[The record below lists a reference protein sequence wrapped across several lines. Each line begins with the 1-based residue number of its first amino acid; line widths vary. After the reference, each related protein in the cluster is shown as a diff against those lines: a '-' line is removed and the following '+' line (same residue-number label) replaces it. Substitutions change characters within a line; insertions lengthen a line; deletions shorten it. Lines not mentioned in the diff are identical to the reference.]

1 MNRFVARF
9 RLIFLAPVLA
19 VIALVAWGLA
29 SPMGASPDDDFHLV
43 STWCASASPAA
54 NCEEGTEA
62 ENREVPSVLLKSAC
76 YVPDPRES
84 AGCQAD
90 ELSFDPAVTEIT
102 ERGNFNPSYPPLYYA
117 VMGLFVGSDILL
129 SVMLMRIF
137 SAVAFVALTT
147 AIFVLL
153 PADRRPALVW
163 GWLVTTVPLGL
174 FLIPSNNPSSW
185 AIIGVGS
192 AWIALLGWFETTGR
206 RKVGLGI
213 AFGLSTLMASGARGD
228 SAVYVCLGIVA
239 VLVLTFARNRT
250 YLKNAILPAVFIA
263 ISVAFFFSA
272 QQVRVASDGFTGGV
286 PSVPG
291 EARDPLS
298 LLAYNIL
305 NIPSLWAGVFG
316 SWGLGWLE
324 VDMPALVSFGSLAC
338 FVLVASV
345 GFGKLSSRKALVV
358 AAVAGILVVLPVFVL
373 TRGADAVGQQVQP
386 RYILPLIILLAG
398 LLLLRADTR
407 AVIFSRGQI
416 ILVAIT
422 LTVVQ
427 LIALHTTMRR
437 YITGTD
443 NQGFNLNAGIE
454 WWWSI
459 PLSPMV
465 VFIAGSLAY
474 AGLVAILARE
484 AIRNR
489 PLQMMSESHD
499 ESDAVR
505 L

>member
-1 MNRFVARF
+1 
-9 RLIFLAPVLA
+9 
-19 VIALVAWGLA
+19 
-29 SPMGASPDDDFHLV
+29 
-43 STWCASASPAA
+43 
-54 NCEEGTEA
+54 
-62 ENREVPSVLLKSAC
+62 
-76 YVPDPRES
+76 
-84 AGCQAD
+84 
-90 ELSFDPAVTEIT
+90 
-102 ERGNFNPSYPPLYYA
+102 
-117 VMGLFVGSDILL
+117 
-129 SVMLMRIF
+129 
-137 SAVAFVALTT
+137 
-147 AIFVLL
+147 
-153 PADRRPALVW
+153 
-163 GWLVTTVPLGL
+163 
-174 FLIPSNNPSSW
+174 
-185 AIIGVGS
+185 
-192 AWIALLGWFETTGR
+192 
-206 RKVGLGI
+206 
-213 AFGLSTLMASGARGD
+213 
-228 SAVYVCLGIVA
+228 
-239 VLVLTFARNRT
+239 
-250 YLKNAILPAVFIA
+250 
-263 ISVAFFFSA
+263 
-272 QQVRVASDGFTGGV
+272 
-286 PSVPG
+286 
-291 EARDPLS
+291 
-298 LLAYNIL
+298 
-305 NIPSLWAGVFG
+305 
-316 SWGLGWLE
+316 
-324 VDMPALVSFGSLAC
+324 MPALVSFGSLAC

-345 GFGKLSSRKALVV
+345 GFGKLSNRKALVV

-422 LTVVQ
+422 LAVVQ